1 MADDRSFR
9 IDDRDVE
16 ELRDRTRDQQ
26 LINAFSNWV
35 ERFAPRVDEVIF
47 EISDA
52 FADTRLEEGIGL
64 FQATGLD
71 DYASDEELKRLRE
84 RDEKTD
90 WRRISYADMERCYA
104 APSFFDAKGFL
115 FHLPAFLI
123 AELNDRHPYGFIDRL
138 FSTEEHPEGWRQL
151 LTNKQRRAIVSTLN
165 LIREHPNYEHD
176 RNEIDLAIQRL
187 DRTPNMG

>member
-1 MADDRSFR
+1 MADDRCFR
-9 IDDRDVE
+9 IDDLDLE
-16 ELRDRTRDQQ
+16 DLRDHTRDQQ
-26 LINAFSNWV
+26 LIDAFSNWV
-35 ERFAPRVDEVIF
+35 ERFAPSVDEVIS
-47 EISDA
+47 EITAA
-52 FADTRLEEGIGL
+52 FADMQLDDGIGL

-71 DYASDEELKRLRE
+71 DYASDEELKRLRA

-90 WRRISYADMERCYA
+90 WRRISYADLERCYA

-138 FSTEEHPEGWRQL
+138 FRTEEHPEGWRQL
-151 LTNKQRRAIVSTLN
+151 LTDKQRRAIISTLN

-176 RNEIDLAIQRL
+176 RNKIDLAIQRL
-187 DRTPNMG
+187 DRTPDMG